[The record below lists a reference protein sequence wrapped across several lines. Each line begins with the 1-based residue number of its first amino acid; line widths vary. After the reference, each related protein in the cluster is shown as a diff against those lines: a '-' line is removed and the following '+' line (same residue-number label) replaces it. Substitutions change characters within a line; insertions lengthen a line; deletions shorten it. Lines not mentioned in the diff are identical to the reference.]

1 MVNLKGKILKALEKA
16 VAEDGIKAEISD
28 SFPDDFSKDTQ
39 IQYTEEQNKAH
50 ETSGNKCMTSYV
62 RYRIDIWNKRSTSD
76 LAVLVDK
83 AMNGELGLTRS
94 DCTDDNSN
102 HMKHKIMRYE
112 GIVDERNEKIYSP
125 R

>member
-16 VAEDGIKAEISD
+16 VAEDGIKADISD
-28 SFPDDFSKDTQ
+28 SYPDDFSKDTQ

-50 ETSGNKCMTSYV
+50 EMSGNTCMTSYV
-62 RYRIDIWNKRSTSD
+62 RYRLDIWNKRSTSE

-102 HMKHKIMRYE
+102 HIKHKIMRYE
-112 GIVDERNEKIYSP
+112 GIVDERTEKIYSP